1 MISFSSLEMCKG
13 WKMLEIALHL
23 DALRCDFR
31 ALYIIYYI
39 WGKLKEFKKSDGNK
53 IKSSRKS

>member
-1 MISFSSLEMCKG
+1 
-13 WKMLEIALHL
+13 MLEIALHF
-23 DALRCDFR
+23 DALRYDFR